1 MRLLEPMADVSST
14 EIRPTGFRH
23 NVGQVCSGSR
33 RSLSVS
39 NSTCLHPV
47 LARNCYQSSLAK
59 LQLMRIFFALV
70 LLVFGA
76 NSLVL
81 ASVILEYMAAYECN
95 AVAINR
101 GIVGICGALRPEL
114 ASRSLIAYAIWIERN
129 SHRAIGATN
138 VCSSPAVPAS
148 NDDLAKD
155 KHEYFKKR
163 VTEVTSELLAD
174 FERDVLVNGA
184 GKCNVAIEQL
194 GKVVV
199 VALTSNDIYW
209 CSAHCL
215 RSTVGGSMKW
225 TRNLGQVFKWGT
237 V

>member
-1 MRLLEPMADVSST
+1 MSVSS
-14 EIRPTGFRH
+14 
-23 NVGQVCSGSR
+23 
-33 RSLSVS
+33 
-39 NSTCLHPV
+39 STCLYPV
-47 LARNCYQSSLAK
+47 LACNCYQSSLAK

-70 LLVFGA
+70 LLIFGA

-81 ASVILEYMAAYECN
+81 ASGILEYVEAYECN

-129 SHRAIGATN
+129 SDRAIAATN
-138 VCSSPAVPAS
+138 VCSSPSPAS

-194 GKVVV
+194 ESGCCGI
-199 VALTSNDIYW
+199 DI
-209 CSAHCL
+209 
-215 RSTVGGSMKW
+215 K
-225 TRNLGQVFKWGT
+225 
-237 V
+237 